1 MVHILGS
8 MTRACLPRLLT
19 GMALLVAIPACSRNE
34 PEPAD
39 PPPVSSPDQGA
50 AINEAV
56 RSYLQALADD
66 DRAAKVMFS
75 TGELLALADWEAM
88 VALSFGSS
96 VGEVRID
103 RLEVTDL
110 QSTTATVDLQ
120 AELTR
125 FGFQEDTPVS
135 LEGPVSVVKEGNAW
149 KVVDYVQDGLSRTE
163 SVYTEVS
170 GGQERDGLAVEV
182 VGVDVTANAVL
193 VVIRAVNDSDR
204 TLVLSPGT
212 IVAPDGRRL
221 GFGEPSATQR
231 AALPSAPL
239 ETYLYWSGRSLPP
252 NETTFD
258 LLLDFTDAMG
268 TVSFDF
274 PVQLVR

>member
-1 MVHILGS
+1 MSRG
-8 MTRACLPRLLT
+8 CLYRLLA
-19 GMALLVAIPACSRNE
+19 GIALLVAIPTCSGTE
-34 PEPAD
+34 PEP
-39 PPPVSSPDQGA
+39 PGRSPVSSPDQGA
-50 AINEAV
+50 AVEEAV

-75 TGELLALADWEAM
+75 TGELLSLADWEAM

-103 RLEVTDL
+103 RLEVAAL
-110 QSTTATVDLQ
+110 HPATATVDLQ

-135 LEGPVSVVKEGNAW
+135 LEGPVSVVKEGNVW
-149 KVVDYVQDGLSRTE
+149 KVADFVQDGQARTE
-163 SVYTEVS
+163 SVYTEVRGS
-170 GGQERDGLAVEV
+170 QERDGLAVEV
-182 VGVDVTANAVL
+182 LGVDVTANAVL

-252 NETTFD
+252 DATTFD
-258 LLLDFTDAMG
+258 LLLDFTDALG

-274 PVQLVR
+274 PVELVE

>member
-1 MVHILGS
+1 
-8 MTRACLPRLLT
+8 MTRACLSRLLA
-19 GMALLVAIPACSRNE
+19 GIALLVAIPACSGDE
-34 PEPAD
+34 PQPAGRS
-39 PPPVSSPDQGA
+39 PVSSPDQVA
-50 AINEAV
+50 AIEEAV
-56 RSYLQALADD
+56 RNYLQALADD

-75 TGELLALADWEAM
+75 SGELHSLADWEAM

-103 RLEVTDL
+103 QLKVTEVGAAE
-110 QSTTATVDLQ
+110 ATVDLE

-149 KVVDYVQDGLSRTE
+149 KVADYVQDGQMRTE

-212 IVAPDGRRL
+212 IVSPDGRRL

-252 NETTFD
+252 NATTFE
-258 LLLDFTDAMG
+258 LLLDFTDAAG
-268 TVSFDF
+268 TVSLAI
-274 PVQLVR
+274 PVELID